1 MSAPEA
7 IIDDVIEYP
16 EMVMTRTDKRKKL
29 KTRFVENIYK
39 NSVKSVSTFKPE
51 QGKMTVIIAK
61 NYNRVE

>member
-1 MSAPEA
+1 MSAPEP
-7 IIDDVIEYP
+7 ITDDVIEYP

-39 NSVKSVSTFKPE
+39 NSVKSASTFKPE